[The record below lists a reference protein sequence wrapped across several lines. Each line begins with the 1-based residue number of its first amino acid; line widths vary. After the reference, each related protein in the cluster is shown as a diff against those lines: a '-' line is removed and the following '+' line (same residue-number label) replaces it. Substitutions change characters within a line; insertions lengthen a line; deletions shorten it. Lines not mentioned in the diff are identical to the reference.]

1 MKNSLKE
8 TLLDTAQHLMQTK
21 GFTAT
26 TVDEICEKA
35 GISKGGFFHHFKS
48 KEDLAQQT
56 LDYFIG
62 TIQSITE
69 QAHFMKRTDPI
80 QRVYGY
86 IDFIVKMSKHPVFRN
101 GCLLGSFSQEL
112 ADTNPRIREQC
123 SNHFTNWVNMFK
135 ADIEKARAQIKPKA
149 VFNAKGLAE
158 QLIITL
164 EGALILAKAK
174 NDISMVEKSMRH
186 FKKYLDYL
194 FQK

>member
-1 MKNSLKE
+1 MKISLKE
-8 TLLDTAQHLMQTK
+8 KLLDTAQHLMQSK

-26 TVDEICEKA
+26 TIDEICEQA

-62 TIQSITE
+62 TMQSITAK
-69 QAHFMKRTDPI
+69 AHYLKRTDPL

-123 SNHFTNWVNMFK
+123 SHHFTEWVNIFRTE
-135 ADIEKARAQIKPKA
+135 IENARAQIKPKA
-149 VFNAKGLAE
+149 VFNARGLAE
-158 QLIITL
+158 QMIITL